1 MTLFGIG
8 FNSLLEV
15 DRGLLVIVFGLVE
28 KEIYCLR
35 NLQSLLLL
43 PQKGEGSKEEIEKI
57 PTILQNGALFL
68 FFVFLKGI
76 NWCFVNFVYGF
87 VLSIHLPSSVV
98 SIVNISHNPL
108 NPFVNIYIYLTMAR
122 LKL

>member
-28 KEIYCLR
+28 KEIYYLR

-68 FFVFLKGI
+68 FFVF
-76 NWCFVNFVYGF
+76 
-87 VLSIHLPSSVV
+87 
-98 SIVNISHNPL
+98 
-108 NPFVNIYIYLTMAR
+108 
-122 LKL
+122 